1 MIARATNKEGLW
13 FILETIVNKGKGAT
27 PSNLDEKKESLLY
40 IMTWS
45 TKSGLLEELID
56 FDDPKELWN
65 FLKINFEIFDDSCK
79 FHLRNKFS
87 LITMTEESTFE
98 QYFSKFK
105 SVLAQL
111 LALGVKVLNANLV
124 QIMMKVVP
132 NNYDFSMQQYTNQ
145 AKFPSFQH
153 LQTILL
159 LEESRQ
165 QIRKGVRESLEA
177 LYFHYNTPLNERSTL
192 KPFLGINTM
201 SPKLLLSVNIV
212 RPTFNGGNNNDQ
224 QIMGL
229 CNYCGHQ
236 GR

>member
-1 MIARATNKEGLW
+1 LPTKE
-13 FILETIVNKGKGAT
+13 KGAT

-40 IMTWS
+40 IMTRS
-45 TKSGLLEELID
+45 IKSRLLEELID
-56 FDDPKELWN
+56 FDNPKELWN
-65 FLKINFEIFDDSCK
+65 FLKTNFEISDDSRK
-79 FHLRNKFS
+79 FHLRNKFG

-98 QYFSKFK
+98 KYFSRFK

-111 LALGVKVLNANLV
+111 LALGVKVLNANFV

-132 NNYDFSMQQYTNQ
+132 NNYDSSMQQYTNQ

-153 LQTILL
+153 PQTIPL
-159 LEESRQ
+159 LEESRR
-165 QIRKGVRESLEA
+165 QIRKGVRKSLEA
-177 LYFHYNTPLNERSTL
+177 LYFHYNTPLNQRPTL

-201 SPKLLLSVNIV
+201 PPKLLLNVNIV
-212 RPTFNGGNNNDQ
+212 HATFNGGNNNNQ